1 MKIWV
6 IGRGYPTPA
15 NKMWGSFELEQ
26 AKLLARD
33 GNDVSYL
40 ALTLS
45 FFSRKD
51 PRGMRTFIEDGVKVY
66 ADSRL
71 YFPGKLGVYWET
83 YEDSCW
89 RRLFSQ
95 AEKEG
100 LPDLIHVHY
109 PSMIS
114 SINEVERYRS
124 KGVRIFATE
133 HWSRVLINNLKKHEL
148 ERLKYYAAHAECFAS
163 VGEPLQ
169 QSVQGLVDVTVPM
182 TIIPNIVSP
191 VFFQTNSLKKS
202 NEFTFICVGRL
213 APVKRFDTVIRQFR
227 NTFPNQMD
235 MRLVIVGSGS
245 EKADL
250 IQKAEGDSR
259 IRFTGEI
266 CANQLSE
273 LIAESNALVSF
284 SRYETFAAPVAEA
297 WASGKPAVVSDKS
310 GIASYMNE
318 DLGYVVPAYSE
329 EFLGEAMMK
338 IYQQYSRY
346 DSEKIREFALENFS
360 DAAILEKLRKMYCEN
375 K

>member
-33 GNDVSYL
+33 GNDVSYI

-51 PRGMRTFIEDGVKVY
+51 PRGQRFFTEDNVKVY

-71 YFPGKLGVYWET
+71 YFPGKLGIYWEQ
-83 YEDSCW
+83 YEDKCW
-89 RRLFSQ
+89 QRLFMQ
-95 AEKEG
+95 AEKNG

-109 PSMIS
+109 PAMIS
-114 SINEVERYRS
+114 SINEVEKYRK
-124 KGVRIFATE
+124 KGVKIYVTE

-148 ERLKYYAAHAECFAS
+148 ARLQYYAAHAECFAS
-163 VGEPLQ
+163 VGKPLQ
-169 QSVQGLVDVTVPM
+169 QSVQRLADAKVPM

-191 VFFQTNSLKKS
+191 VYFQTQKQTKRTG
-202 NEFTFICVGRL
+202 FTFICVGRL
-213 APVKRFDTVIRQFR
+213 VPVKRFDAVIRQFR
-227 NTFPNQMD
+227 KKFPDQTD
-235 MRLVIVGSGS
+235 IKLIIVGSGS
-245 EKADL
+245 EKTDL
-250 IQKAEGDSR
+250 MQKAQGDSR

-266 CANQLSE
+266 RADQLSE
-273 LIAESNALVSF
+273 LIAESDALVSF

-297 WASGKPAVVSDKS
+297 WASGKPAIVSNTS
-310 GIASYMNE
+310 GIASYVNE
-318 DLGYVVPAYSE
+318 DLGLVVPADSE
-329 EFLGEAMMK
+329 DALGQNMIE
-338 IYQQYSRY
+338 IYQQYSKY
-346 DSEKIREFALENFS
+346 DSDRIKKFAMDHFS
-360 DAAILEKLRKMYCEN
+360 DKAILEKLRKMYSEN